1 MTNYP
6 IGDLRK
12 WLSIAESAARRTGK
26 FLVQTKEESKKI
38 KLDSKREVKISA
50 DTQSEEIIVDF
61 LKSKSRFPILTE
73 ESGVL
78 GGNIKDG
85 LFWIVD
91 PLDGSLNYLR
101 GIPFSCVSIA
111 LWEQESPL
119 IGVIYDF
126 NKREL
131 FTGIVNDGAWL
142 NKRGVSVSNI
152 KEKKKAILF
161 TGVPVKANTSTKA
174 LQSLVLQIRQYR
186 KARWLGSAALSLAY
200 VASGR
205 GDAYL
210 EKGVMIW
217 DVAAGLAILHAAGGS
232 YCISRSKNDYS
243 CHVYAANRELV
254 KKEAKLISKS

>member
-1 MTNYP
+1 MTKYP
-6 IGDLRK
+6 IDDLRK
-12 WLSIAESAARRTGK
+12 WLSIAKEAARRSGR
-26 FLVQTKEESKKI
+26 FLVQAKQESKKI
-38 KLDSKREVKISA
+38 KADCIKEVKISA
-50 DTQSEEIIVDF
+50 DTQSEEIIVAF

-101 GIPFSCVSIA
+101 GIPLSCISVA
-111 LWEQESPL
+111 LWEEDHPL

-126 NKREL
+126 NKREV

-142 NKRGVSVSNI
+142 NKKRISVSNI

-161 TGVPVKANTSTKA
+161 TGVPVKANTSAKA

-186 KARWLGSAALSLAY
+186 KARWLGSAALSIAF

-210 EKGVMIW
+210 EKGVMFW
-217 DVAAGLAILHAAGGS
+217 DVAAGLAIIHAAGGC
-232 YCISRSKNDYS
+232 YYLSRSKNDYS
-243 CHVYAANRELV
+243 CYVYAANRDLV